1 MEACR
6 KAEIRT
12 YASLDAYVKDVV
24 ASMRECFVSS
34 GSNEAVSYVKD
45 ILQFRPTDEA
55 VLEEVAALLEE
66 KACWEQASK
75 VLEKLTVLTKADEA
89 RSLGFLLRRVR
100 ADAERGESGAA
111 AVGLKYYNSH
121 CGTRRDTAL
130 VQQIE
135 AKLNPA
141 NATLQ
146 NALSLAE
153 ERMELPPAPS
163 SLYNLTY
170 NLQSIKDSPTLIQKY
185 LMSIAP
191 SRFGELFSAGD
202 ADCEPY
208 EMVISCLRDIL
219 ESARE
224 VRYHR

>member
-1 MEACR
+1 MDACR
-6 KAEIRT
+6 KAEIHT
-12 YASLDAYVKDVV
+12 YPSLDDYMKVV
-24 ASMRECFVSS
+24 VEDMRTCFVSS

-45 ILQFRPTDEA
+45 ILQFRPADVA
-55 VLEEVAALLEE
+55 LLEEVAALLEE
-66 KACWEQASK
+66 KKCWEHASR
-75 VLEKLTVLTKADEA
+75 VLEKLTVLTKAEEG

-111 AVGLKYYNSH
+111 VVGLKYYNSH
-121 CGTRRDTAL
+121 CGTHRDAAL

-135 AKLNPA
+135 AKLNPV
-141 NATLQ
+141 NTTLQ

-153 ERMELPPAPS
+153 ERMELPPPPT

-185 LMSIAP
+185 LMSISP

-208 EMVISCLRDIL
+208 EMVISCLHTIL
-219 ESARE
+219 EY
-224 VRYHR
+224 VRGICSPL